1 MIYKAPTSI
10 KNQARKGSHIY
21 ARGPVPS
28 VRPLAETFFCTQRE
42 YFIIS
47 NSIFS
52 FNFQALVLYNILG
65 GHKITLEVPV
75 PPVPLAKKLYQIEYF
90 TISNCI
96 LNFNFLALVVS
107 EILEGSQIYT
117 GATHP
122 GRPLAEKFPY
132 AKRVLGNV

>member
-1 MIYKAPTSI
+1 M
-10 KNQARKGSHIY
+10 
-21 ARGPVPS
+21 
-28 VRPLAETFFCTQRE
+28 
-42 YFIIS
+42 
-47 NSIFS
+47 
-52 FNFQALVLYNILG
+52 
-65 GHKITLEVPV
+65 